1 MHDDRPKK
9 LFLPNTTWEV
19 SVLGGL
25 ATEEWWLAQLHHHK
39 PTASWL
45 AIYENLPLEFFEQ
58 LSGSSTRESPP
69 LAIVCCLL
77 I

>member
-25 ATEEWWLAQLHHHK
+25 TTEEWWLAQLHHHK

-45 AIYENLPLEFFEQ
+45 AIYENLPLEFLNNFQEAPP
-58 LSGSSTRESPP
+58 ES
-69 LAIVCCLL
+69 LL
-77 I
+77 H